1 MRDLSNWSLNIGLWG
16 GVRVRLHASF
26 LVVVVL
32 ACYLAH
38 LAGMKTSSEADV
50 TAYGLLASLILLA
63 SVVVHELGHGIA
75 AWQLGGG
82 MDLVVLGPLG
92 GMNPPHVPHEPQREV
107 IAALAG
113 PLANLLMMLALTPAL
128 IVQNVDLGQI
138 LKQPLHPAGL
148 LSGSLPL
155 VCVKLAFWINWLLMM
170 VNLFPAAP
178 LDGGRALRS
187 ILWPYMT
194 YRGAT
199 RVVANS
205 GLVISLCL
213 CVMCWFVYRTGDT
226 RLLPEWAP
234 LATLAV
240 YLFFSS
246 RQEARKIEEE
256 EIDDDLFGYDFSQGY
271 TSLERPS
278 ATPRR
283 PNVLKRWLQERRDRK
298 AQRMR
303 EIEEDEERRFDEVL
317 IRVKDLGMNGISP
330 EERALMHRV
339 SARYRNRLQH

>member
-26 LVVVVL
+26 LVVIVL

-38 LAGMKTSSEADV
+38 LAGTRSSSEVDF
-50 TAYGLLASLILLA
+50 TAYGLLASLILLV
-63 SVVVHELGHGIA
+63 SVAIHELGHGIA

-82 MDLVVLGPLG
+82 TDLVVLGPLG

-113 PLANLLMMLALTPAL
+113 PIANLLMMLALTPAL
-128 IVQNVDLGQI
+128 IVQDIDLSQI
-138 LKQPLHPAGL
+138 LKQPLHPSNL
-148 LSGSLPL
+148 LSGPLPL
-155 VCVKLAFWINWLLMM
+155 VSVKLAFWINWLLMM
-170 VNLFPAAP
+170 VNMFPAAP
-178 LDGGRALRS
+178 FDGGRALRS
-187 ILWPYMT
+187 VLWPYMT

-205 GLVISLCL
+205 GLVIALCL
-213 CVMCWFVYRTGDT
+213 VLMGWYMHRQAEG
-226 RLLPEWAP
+226 RLLPEWVP
-234 LATLAV
+234 LATLAI
-240 YLFFSS
+240 YLFFSA

-271 TSLERPS
+271 TSLERAAS
-278 ATPRR
+278 APRR
-283 PNVLKRWLQERRDRK
+283 PSLLKRWLQQRRDKKLLRL
-298 AQRMR
+298 RD
-303 EIEEDEERRFDEVL
+303 IEEEEERRFDEVL

-330 EERALMHRV
+330 EERALLHRV